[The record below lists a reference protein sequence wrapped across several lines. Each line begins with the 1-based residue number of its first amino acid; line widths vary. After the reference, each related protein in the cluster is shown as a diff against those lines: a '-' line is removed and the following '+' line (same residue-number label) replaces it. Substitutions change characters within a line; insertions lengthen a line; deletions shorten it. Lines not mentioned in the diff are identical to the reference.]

1 MRQRPTVSNSVSV
14 QGPIIHAHS
23 QTPPPPPPPP
33 FFSANN
39 IGVPYGDDDGTMRP
53 DSSNVLIYVRNS
65 SNSRLLMGYNFLHFG
80 GRAGST
86 SLMVKGVQLAVIGYC
101 GSSNTL
107 GNAHSNSPNSP
118 RKPSKA
124 TSLTCPPWA
133 DRCVKLRSAH
143 SSINAKWTC
152 Y

>member
-1 MRQRPTVSNSVSV
+1 MHILN
-14 QGPIIHAHS
+14 
-23 QTPPPPPPPP
+23 PPPP

-39 IGVPYGDDDGTMRP
+39 TGAPYGDDDGTIRP

-65 SNSRLLMGYNFLHFG
+65 SNSKLLIGYNFLRFG

-86 SLMVKGVQLAVIGYC
+86 NSMIKGVWLAVIGYC

-107 GNAHSNSPNSP
+107 GNADSNSPSNS
-118 RKPSKA
+118 REPSKA
-124 TSLTCPPWA
+124 ASLICPPGA

-143 SSINAKWTC
+143 SSIKAKWTG